1 MAGRPTPPKL
11 PPLRNSAFI
20 FGALLRET
28 NGLFIRRAISRV
40 RGAEVQPSG
49 TSTLR
54 GMTWGDDFLEMWVRP
69 VLIGVIDRFL
79 YVYCLYI
86 VNVHVVSIFMILY
99 LALI

>member
-1 MAGRPTPPKL
+1 M
-11 PPLRNSAFI
+11 
-20 FGALLRET
+20 
-28 NGLFIRRAISRV
+28 